1 MGWAFGMLLFD
12 TVLYIALILYYDYSE
27 EAKSKKSSGSD
38 ASGAQADD
46 GDYHVSHGQITGLK
60 TDSAESAAVGIRV
73 RKLSK
78 LYGEPAACGK
88 ESTLVHAV
96 KGIDFDVPEK
106 HIFAL
111 LGHNGVRP
119 PRSWSLS
126 QCCKKFIVAHR
137 RARPLRSTC
146 SSALWS
152 PPRGT
157 PGLADSTSSRTARSY
172 AARSASARNSTC
184 CMMR

>member
-38 ASGAQADD
+38 ASARADD

-111 LGHNGVRP
+111 LGHNGVS
-119 PRSWSLS
+119 PRDHLAFRSLS
-126 QCCKKFIVAHR
+126 QCGLLFQITGGQDHYDQHAHR
-137 RARPLRSTC
+137 LCGAHVGGRLGWRTPHRQGPRRATQLARPLPTIRR
-146 SSALWS
+146 
-152 PPRGT
+152 PV
-157 PGLADSTSSRTARSY
+157 
-172 AARSASARNSTC
+172 
-184 CMMR
+184 

>member
-38 ASGAQADD
+38 ASAQADD

-111 LGHNGVRP
+111 LGHNGVS
-119 PRSWSLS
+119 PRNDL
-126 QCCKKFIVAHR
+126 
-137 RARPLRSTC
+137 L
-146 SSALWS
+146 
-152 PPRGT
+152 
-157 PGLADSTSSRTARSY
+157 
-172 AARSASARNSTC
+172 
-184 CMMR
+184 